1 MRAVLLIT
9 GKDLRQR
16 ARDRSLFLYALLL
29 PLGLT
34 VLMNLLLGDVDRP
47 QPFAYAVVDDD
58 HGPVAA
64 AFVDGV
70 LPSAGDVVDARVVGT
85 AEEARRLVADG
96 TVAAAFL
103 LPPGFSDAVASG
115 RAGTVEV
122 VGNPDAPLGTQVA
135 RSLAT
140 SFTDRITA
148 TRTAVAASVHGG
160 SAVDPADLARRAA
173 ELPVPPPVA
182 EDTAGRRELDTTTY
196 FAAGMAVFFLFFT
209 VQFGVT
215 GLLEER
221 RDGTLPRLLAAPL
234 RRSSVLVAKLL
245 TSTVVGVV
253 SMAVLVAAS
262 SLLIGARWGHPV
274 GVALL
279 VLAGVLAATGV
290 VAVVAV
296 LARTAD
302 QAGGWQ
308 AAVAVTLGA
317 LGGTFF
323 PVAQV
328 GGALAALSF
337 VSPHRWFLHGLSELA
352 SGEVAAVLPAV
363 AALCGF
369 AAVGLAVALALTRRA
384 VRP

>member
-34 VLMNLLLGDVDRP
+34 VLMNLLLGDVSRP
-47 QPFAYAVVDDD
+47 QPFEYAVVDDD

-85 AEEARRLVADG
+85 GEEARRLVADG

-103 LPPGFSDAVASG
+103 LPAGFSDAVVSG

-160 SAVDPADLARRAA
+160 SAVDPADLAR
-173 ELPVPPPVA
+173 
-182 EDTAGRRELDTTTY
+182 
-196 FAAGMAVFFLFFT
+196 
-209 VQFGVT
+209 
-215 GLLEER
+215 
-221 RDGTLPRLLAAPL
+221 
-234 RRSSVLVAKLL
+234 
-245 TSTVVGVV
+245 
-253 SMAVLVAAS
+253 
-262 SLLIGARWGHPV
+262 
-274 GVALL
+274 
-279 VLAGVLAATGV
+279 
-290 VAVVAV
+290 
-296 LARTAD
+296 
-302 QAGGWQ
+302 
-308 AAVAVTLGA
+308 
-317 LGGTFF
+317 
-323 PVAQV
+323 
-328 GGALAALSF
+328 
-337 VSPHRWFLHGLSELA
+337 
-352 SGEVAAVLPAV
+352 
-363 AALCGF
+363 
-369 AAVGLAVALALTRRA
+369 
-384 VRP
+384 